1 MKYSRS
7 PWIGFGPG
15 MYASNIA
22 FQLMPATNNLVYDAF
37 NQTKYGMDPDV
48 DSQIIP
54 IWGEFGYAGVI
65 VFLGFIIFCFFY
77 FYIEYRHARDMQLKA
92 FSFVSMT
99 GTVFLLFGFY
109 VAHVWETQTVFG
121 TLMMFYGLF
130 YLRRKEIRAQVSS
143 GVKQREII

>member
-1 MKYSRS
+1 
-7 PWIGFGPG
+7 
-15 MYASNIA
+15 
-22 FQLMPATNNLVYDAF
+22 
-37 NQTKYGMDPDV
+37 MDPDV